1 MDPFDAAFPA
11 LDASQRNR
19 LRAQST
25 ERRYATD
32 DVIIKEGSAFSAL
45 FVVVDGIVGVE
56 KEHLGGGIPLA
67 ELGPGAVIGEVS
79 YIDGSPA
86 SASVVARTDVTAR
99 AIEDVDGVV
108 SSDPELAAG
117 LYRSLAILL
126 ARRLRYGNEER
137 VLSALQWG

>member
-1 MDPFDAAFPA
+1 MDPFDVAFPA
-11 LDASQRNR
+11 LDASQRER

-32 DVIIKEGSAFSAL
+32 DVIIKEGSVFSAL

-67 ELGPGAVIGEVS
+67 ELGPGAVFGEVS

-86 SASVVARTDVTAR
+86 SASVVARTDVTAC